1 MAVDLASRK
10 FNIYLRNVSR
20 FGMLRGV
27 NLGGG
32 GGGGGWSTPHGEM
45 VQSVSKLVQLV

>member
-32 GGGGGWSTPHGEM
+32 GVGGWSTPHGEM